1 MNIIIRTSLVA
12 AILLLAYN
20 THSYGQKQILSTAN
34 KKAKTIYTK
43 AIEDKYRMSVD
54 EFCIKMKKAID
65 ADKMFVEPYWAI
77 ADANNGDKEKSIEIL
92 ELAIKNNANRKDE
105 TLKKLANILK
115 NMGRY
120 GEAQTYLRQLSDTCK
135 GRHTILDE
143 YNQIMYM
150 IEHPVPFSPQN
161 LVYANTTKDEYF
173 PSVTADDKILSVTM
187 SSMGNY
193 ASNEDLYWSKK
204 DGGRW
209 PAFAPIKELNSPT
222 FNEGSQTIS
231 ADGRYMFFVACNM
244 PEGFGSCDIY
254 YSICTDGVWSKPI
267 NAGKSLN
274 TSYWESNPSLS
285 SSGDELFFTS
295 NRPPTYGGRD
305 LWYCRVEQLSDGK
318 LRFSNPENLGQAVN
332 SPQDDYA
339 PYIHADNRTLYF
351 LSKGHLNFG
360 GSDIFVSRRGEDG
373 KWSKAKNIG
382 YPINKNTDC
391 YGFTLNGAGDKG
403 YISLLNTDEKERGID
418 VYEFRLY
425 EEARPSSVVCI
436 KGRVEIESTRVGNEK
451 QRVGNKSTSVG
462 DKSTPVGSN
471 PTLVGSE
478 KQRVGNKSTSVG
490 DKSTHVGSNP
500 THVGS
505 EKQYVGNKST
515 RVGTFATVEIFDYL
529 RKKPFFLSHSDS
541 KTGEFT
547 LILPDSGEYGLN
559 VRKPG
564 YVFYSSKIDKTKDTL
579 YVFLSKIERGKSV
592 VLDNI
597 FFAFD
602 SFELDPK
609 SDNEID
615 RLVSFLKDNPS
626 VAIEIVG
633 HTDNIGSE
641 KRNRVLSENRALSV
655 KKALVAKGID
665 PSRLVAKGLGMSAPV
680 ASNATEEGRQLNRRV
695 ECVVR

>member
-12 AILLLAYN
+12 LILLLAYN

-54 EFCIKMKKAID
+54 EFCSKMKKAID

-77 ADANNGDKEKSIEIL
+77 ADANNSDKEKSIEIL
-92 ELAIKNNANRKDE
+92 KLAIKNNAHRKDE
-105 TLKKLANILK
+105 TLKKLADILK

-120 GEAQTYLRQLSDTCK
+120 GEAQTYLKQLSDTCK
-135 GRHTILDE
+135 GRQTILDE

-150 IEHPVPFSPQN
+150 IEHPIPFSPQN

-193 ASNEDLYWSKK
+193 ASNENLYWSKK

-209 PAFAPIKELNSPT
+209 TAFVPIKELNSPT

-254 YSICTDGVWSKPI
+254 YSICTDGIWSKPI

-305 LWYCRVEQLSDGK
+305 LWHCRVEQLSDGK

-391 YGFTLNGAGDKG
+391 YGFTLNGAGNKG

-436 KGRVEIESTRVGNEK
+436 KGRVEIESTLVGNEK

-471 PTLVGSE
+471 PTLVGS
-478 KQRVGNKSTSVG
+478 NSTL
-490 DKSTHVGSNP
+490 
-500 THVGS
+500 VGS

-515 RVGTFATVEIFDYL
+515 RVRTFATVEIFDYL
-529 RKKPFFLSHSDS
+529 RKKPFFLSHSDR

-592 VLDNI
+592 VLENI

-655 KKALVAKGID
+655 MKALVAKGID

>member
-12 AILLLAYN
+12 VILLLAYN

-34 KKAKTIYTK
+34 KKAKNIYTK

-54 EFCIKMKKAID
+54 EFCSKMKKAID

-92 ELAIKNNANRKDE
+92 ELAIKNNAHRKDE
-105 TLKKLANILK
+105 TLKKLADILK

-120 GEAQTYLRQLSDTCK
+120 VEAQTYLRQLSDTCK
-135 GRHTILDE
+135 GRQTILDE

-209 PAFAPIKELNSPT
+209 TAFVPIKELNSPT

-305 LWYCRVEQLSDGK
+305 LWRCRVEQLSDGK
-318 LRFSNPENLGQAVN
+318 LRFSNPENLGQSVN

-373 KWSKAKNIG
+373 KWSKAKNMG

-436 KGRVEIESTRVGNEK
+436 KGRVVDATKRKG
-451 QRVGNKSTSVG
+451 TS
-462 DKSTPVGSN
+462 
-471 PTLVGSE
+471 
-478 KQRVGNKSTSVG
+478 
-490 DKSTHVGSNP
+490 
-500 THVGS
+500 
-505 EKQYVGNKST
+505 
-515 RVGTFATVEIFDYL
+515 ATVEIFDYL
-529 RKKPFFLSHSDS
+529 RKKPLFLSHSDR

-579 YVFLSKIERGKSV
+579 YVLLSKIERGKSV
-592 VLDNI
+592 VLENI
-597 FFAFD
+597 FFSFD

-615 RLVSFLKDNPS
+615 RLVSFLRDNPN
-626 VAIEIVG
+626 VEIEIVG

-665 PSRLVAKGLGMSAPV
+665 HSRLVAKGLGMSAPV
-680 ASNATEEGRQLNRRV
+680 ASNDTEEGRQLNRRV